1 MKRNKTQ
8 EVPTASSPY
17 LEARRQWSEEYGGFI
32 ARERAWR
39 LIAIIALVL
48 ATVSIGVVAYTAT
61 RSQFVPYIVEK
72 DKLGSTVA
80 VRPAERTQQADPRVI
95 QAQLAEWLTNT
106 RSVSVDAGL
115 QRRGIDKAYALISRS
130 GAAKQQLDAWMQAND
145 PFKRAASELV
155 TVEIQSVLPVGDNSW
170 RIEWAETVRDRAGEL
185 LSTTTWQATVTVAV
199 VPPKTEAAIFM
210 NPTGLLIQSF
220 AWSQR
225 L

>member
-8 EVPTASSPY
+8 EVPVASSPY
-17 LEARRQWSEEYGGFI
+17 LDARRQWMEEYGGFI
-32 ARERAWR
+32 AREKAWR
-39 LIAIIALVL
+39 TIAIVSLVL
-48 ATVSIGVVAYTAT
+48 ATVSIAVVAYTAT

-72 DKLGSTVA
+72 DKLGATVA
-80 VRPAERTQQADPRVI
+80 VGRAERTGPTDPRVI
-95 QAQLAEWLTNT
+95 QAQLAEWLNNT

-115 QRRGIDKAYALISRS
+115 QRRGIDKAYALIARS
-130 GAAKQQLDAWMQAND
+130 GQAKQQLDAWMMANE

-155 TVEIQSVLPVGDNSW
+155 TVEIHTVLPVGDNSW
-170 RIEWAETVRDRAGEL
+170 RIEWTETTRDREGKL
-185 LSTTTWQATVTVAV
+185 LSTTPWQATVTVAV
-199 VPPKTEAAIFM
+199 SPPKTETGIFM